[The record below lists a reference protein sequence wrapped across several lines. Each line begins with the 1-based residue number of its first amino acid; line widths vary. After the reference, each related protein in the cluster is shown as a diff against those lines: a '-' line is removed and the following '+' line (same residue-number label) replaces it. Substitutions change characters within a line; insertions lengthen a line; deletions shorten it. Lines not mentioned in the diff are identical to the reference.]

1 MLINGKE
8 HASETVNIRIS
19 IGDLVDACRELG
31 ETQVVAA
38 GSMFATL
45 KSDLHDRKRLTRVG
59 IHWTFD

>member
-8 HASETVNIRIS
+8 YASETINIRIS
-19 IGDLVDACRELG
+19 IGDLTDACRTLG

-38 GSMFATL
+38 GSIYATL
-45 KSDLHDRKRLTRVG
+45 KSDLHDRKRLTRAG